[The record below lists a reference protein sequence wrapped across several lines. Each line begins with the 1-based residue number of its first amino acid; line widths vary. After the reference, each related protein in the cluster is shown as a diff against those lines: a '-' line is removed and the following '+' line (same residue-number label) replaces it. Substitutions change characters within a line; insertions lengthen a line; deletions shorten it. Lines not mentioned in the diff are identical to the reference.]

1 MHEQVYLT
9 RHALLLCHTDY
20 GLDFFSTWMNLL
32 LRVAVFNVTYYCL
45 VWNKAQLLVAAV
57 VNVAHHNPAQYTDYD
72 SIVLEIPFSADLDLD
87 DYSCI
92 TSELML
98 KEN

>member
-1 MHEQVYLT
+1 MVA
-9 RHALLLCHTDY
+9 ALL
-20 GLDFFSTWMNLL
+20 
-32 LRVAVFNVTYYCL
+32 
-45 VWNKAQLLVAAV
+45 
-57 VNVAHHNPAQYTDYD
+57 NVAHYNPAQDTDYD
-72 SIVLEIPFSADLDLD
+72 TIGLEIPFSADLDLD